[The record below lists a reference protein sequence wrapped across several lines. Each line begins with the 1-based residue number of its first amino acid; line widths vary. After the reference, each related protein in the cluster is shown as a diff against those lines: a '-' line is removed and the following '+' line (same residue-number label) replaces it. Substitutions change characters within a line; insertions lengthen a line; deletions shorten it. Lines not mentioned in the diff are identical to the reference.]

1 MIKQNL
7 TPFTRTQSFCAKI
20 ISNIQKSLRKD
31 SAGSLI
37 QS

>member
-7 TPFTRTQSFCAKI
+7 KPFTRTQSFCATI
-20 ISNIQKSLRKD
+20 ISNIQKSLGKD